1 MRRMDFVERII
12 FIRLPDIMG
21 GNRQASEDKI
31 FQSRKTDYIVF
42 TLMEFLLKDFYGAY
56 ISRQLTYEIFI

>member
-1 MRRMDFVERII
+1 
-12 FIRLPDIMG
+12 MG